1 VIVDEYRIFL
11 GDSPLILPYHSYY
24 TIVQQGQES
33 LQTIEVIVKT
43 VAYMEKQSTE
53 LAAACRN
60 QEDRCAF
67 WVAAGEGEES
77 KHI

>member
-1 VIVDEYRIFL
+1 MIVDEYRIFL
-11 GDSPLILPYHSYY
+11 GDSPIILPYHFYY

-53 LAAACRN
+53 VAAACRN

-67 WVAAGEGEES
+67 WVSAGEGD
-77 KHI
+77 